1 MPNIF
6 NFEKISNYKSQRN
19 PQFALP
25 VNQMVDRPRAA
36 PCNAEV
42 KQG

>member
-6 NFEKISNYKSQRN
+6 NFEKISNYKSQQN

-25 VNQMVDRPRAA
+25 VHQNGRQAKGCSV
-36 PCNAEV
+36 
-42 KQG
+42 